1 MVFAG
6 MTIEQNILQV
16 LTQCRDEIRA
26 NMASKGINASGRT
39 SAGFKVVQ
47 NGDSIALVLDH
58 SAKVEVPCE
67 PRGIGSVFVGVAP
80 LETIEIGRGGGK
92 VPRGFYYIIKQWSRD
107 KGIQFGSES
116 ERQRFAYFTARK
128 IVRDGTK
135 RHAQP
140 EDVYSTPVN
149 KAVDALRKN
158 IGVAIST
165 DIHNVVTNF

>member
-1 MVFAG
+1 
-6 MTIEQNILQV
+6 MTIEQNIVQV

-39 SAGFKVVQ
+39 SRAFKVVK
-47 NGDSIALVLDH
+47 NGNSILLILDH
-58 SAKVEVPCE
+58 SEKVELPCK
-67 PRGIGSVFVGVAP
+67 PRGIGSVFAGVAP
-80 LETIEIGRGGGK
+80 LETIEIGRGGGN

-128 IVRDGTK
+128 ITRDGTR
-135 RHAQP
+135 RHTTP
-140 EDVYSTPVN
+140 VDVYSTPVN
-149 KAVDALRKN
+149 KAVDTLRKN